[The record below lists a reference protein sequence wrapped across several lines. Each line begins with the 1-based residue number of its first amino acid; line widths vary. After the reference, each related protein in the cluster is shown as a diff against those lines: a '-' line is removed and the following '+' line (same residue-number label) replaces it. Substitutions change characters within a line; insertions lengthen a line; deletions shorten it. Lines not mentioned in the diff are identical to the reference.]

1 MENKLQELTQKL
13 YTTGV
18 EKAQKEAE
26 IIIAD
31 AQKKANEIILN
42 AKNEADSIIRK
53 AKNESDE
60 FKTKIESEL
69 KLSSKQVIA
78 TVKNQVT
85 NLVVQDML
93 KKEIETGLGDNDFI
107 KNLIELMV
115 KKWQPDDA
123 ESTDL
128 QIIMPQKE
136 KENFNKY
143 IKEKISHLLKKGLEV
158 NFEDNFKSGFKIAP
172 KDNSYIINFT
182 NEDFDNFFRTYLK
195 AKTANLLYGE
205 E

>member
-18 EKAQKEAE
+18 EKAKNEADIIIAE
-26 IIIAD
+26 AKKKADKIIAD
-31 AQKKANEIILN
+31 ANKQATSIIGN
-42 AKNEADSIIRK
+42 AKT
-53 AKNESDE
+53 ESAE

-69 KLSSKQVIA
+69 KLTSKQVI
-78 TVKNQVT
+78 TSIKNQVT
-85 NLVVQDML
+85 NLVTQDL
-93 KKEIETGLGDNDFI
+93 LSKDIEKSLDDDNFI
-107 KNLIELMV
+107 KTIIELMV
-115 KKWQPDDA
+115 KKWQTDDA

-128 QIIMPQKE
+128 QIILPQKE
-136 KENFNKY
+136 KDNFNKY
-143 IKEKISHLLKKGLEV
+143 IKEKISHLMKKGLEV
-158 NFEDNFKSGFKIAP
+158 NFEDSFKSGFKIAP

-182 NEDFDNFFRTYLK
+182 NEDFDNFFKSYLR

>member
-13 YTTGV
+13 YTTGI
-18 EKAQKEAE
+18 EK
-26 IIIAD
+26 
-31 AQKKANEIILN
+31 
-42 AKNEADSIIRK
+42 AKNEADQIIAEAQKKADKIIADANAEAVSIINNTK
-53 AKNESDE
+53 KESTE
-60 FKTKIESEL
+60 LQLKIESEL
-69 KLSSKQVIA
+69 KLSSKQVISSI
-78 TVKNQVT
+78 KNQIT
-85 NLVVQDML
+85 NLVTQDL
-93 KKEIETGLGDNDFI
+93 ILNDIDKSLSDKDFI
-107 KNLIELMV
+107 KTIIELMV

-128 QIIMPQKE
+128 QIILPDKE

-143 IKEKISHLLKKGLEV
+143 IKEKISNLMKKGLEV
-158 NFEDNFKSGFKIAP
+158 NFEDSFKSGFKIAP

-182 NEDFDNFFRTYLK
+182 NEDFDNFFKTYLK

>member
-1 MENKLQELTQKL
+1 MENKLQELTQKI

-78 TVKNQVT
+78 TVKNQVS

-93 KKEIETGLGDNDFI
+93 KKDIETGLDDNDFI

-182 NEDFDNFFRTYLK
+182 NEDFDNFFKTYLK

>member
-78 TVKNQVT
+78 TVKNQVS

-93 KKEIETGLGDNDFI
+93 KKDIETGLDDNDFI

-182 NEDFDNFFRTYLK
+182 NEDFDNFFKTYLK

>member
-13 YTTGV
+13 YTTGI

-26 IIIAD
+26 LIIAD
-31 AQKKANEIILN
+31 AHKKADEIILN
-42 AKNEADSIIRK
+42 ARNEAGSIINK
-53 AKNESDE
+53 AKNESIE
-60 FKTKIESEL
+60 LKTKIESEL

>member
-1 MENKLQELTQKL
+1 MENKLQKLTQKI

-78 TVKNQVT
+78 TVKNQVS

-93 KKEIETGLGDNDFI
+93 KKDIETGLDDNDFI

-182 NEDFDNFFRTYLK
+182 NEDFDNFFKTYLK

>member
-1 MENKLQELTQKL
+1 
-13 YTTGV
+13 
-18 EKAQKEAE
+18 
-26 IIIAD
+26 
-31 AQKKANEIILN
+31 
-42 AKNEADSIIRK
+42 
-53 AKNESDE
+53 E

-93 KKEIETGLGDNDFI
+93 KKDIETSLNDNDFI

-182 NEDFDNFFRTYLK
+182 NEDF
-195 AKTANLLYGE
+195 
-205 E
+205 